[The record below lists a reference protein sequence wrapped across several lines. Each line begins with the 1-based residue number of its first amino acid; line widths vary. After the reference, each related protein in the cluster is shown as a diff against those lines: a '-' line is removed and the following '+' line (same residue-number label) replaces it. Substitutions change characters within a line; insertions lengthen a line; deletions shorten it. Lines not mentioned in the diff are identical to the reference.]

1 MPSTVDIGPRSL
13 PPEPFNMADYVLTA
27 GRATPDKV
35 ALALVRPDGSE
46 KWSYARL
53 ERAILGT
60 ATGLLATGLRPGDR
74 VLLRL
79 GDGVG
84 FPIAYLAAIA
94 VGIIPIPTSVQLT
107 SAEITRVAAMLRPHL
122 TLASDGVALPDGAKI
137 ISEADLADLRKYPP
151 ASYQMCGADRPGY
164 IILTSGT
171 GGAPRAV
178 LHAHRAVWA
187 RRMMWAGWYGLTPD
201 DRLMHAGAFN
211 WTYTLGTGLMDPWA
225 CGATAL
231 IPADGTQIEAL
242 PQLMAQHQ
250 ATIFA
255 AAPGVYRRILR
266 SAGARIVLPDLRH
279 GLSAGEKL
287 SEVSRKE
294 WGDATGTALHEAY
307 GQSECSTFVSG
318 SPDRAAP
325 AGTLGFAQHGRQV
338 DVLDEH
344 GRSVAPSTPGNMAIH
359 RSDPGLMLGYVEANG
374 STSLPL
380 INGWFL
386 TGDTVSVARDGAV
399 TYLGRDD
406 DMMNAGGYRVSPLEV
421 EAALVCHADID
432 EAAVAEVEIKPGTTV
447 IAAWCTSKLPL
458 DDDALGKHSR
468 ALLARYK
475 TPRLFIR
482 VDELPRGANGKLL
495 RRQLREAYRGP
506 HDKT

>member
-1 MPSTVDIGPRSL
+1 MLSTVDIGPRSL

-35 ALALVRPDGSE
+35 ALALVRPDGSD
-46 KWSYARL
+46 KWTYARL
-53 ERAILGT
+53 ESAILGT

-107 SAEITRVAAMLRPHL
+107 SAEITRVAEMLRPHL
-122 TLASDGVALPDGAKI
+122 TLASDGVALPEG
-137 ISEADLADLRKYPP
+137 ISVVGEVDLRSFRAHPP
-151 ASYQMCGADRPGY
+151 ATYGMGNPDRLAY
-164 IILTSGT
+164 IIMTSGT
-171 GGAPRAV
+171 GGSPRAV
-178 LHAHRAVWA
+178 AHAHRAVWA

-201 DRLMHAGAFN
+201 DRMLHAGVLN

-231 IPADGTQIEAL
+231 IPVDGTQIEAL

-255 AAPGVYRRILR
+255 AAPGVYRRMLR
-266 SAGARIVLPDLRH
+266 SAGARIDLPDLRH
-279 GLSAGEKL
+279 ALSAGEKL
-287 SEVSRKE
+287 LEDTRKE
-294 WGDATGTALHEAY
+294 WTDATRTALHEAY

-338 DVLDEH
+338 DVLDQH
-344 GRSVAPSTPGNMAIH
+344 GQLVSDGTPGYMAVH
-359 RSDPGLMLGYVEANG
+359 STDPGLMLGYVKGDG

-380 INGWFL
+380 KNGWFL
-386 TGDTVSVARDGAV
+386 TGDTVSMGRDGAV

-432 EAAVAEVEIKPGTTV
+432 EAAVAEVEIKPGTSV
-447 IAAWCTSKLPL
+447 IAAWYTSMLPL
-458 DDDALGKHSR
+458 DLDALEKHSGR
-468 ALLARYK
+468 LLARYK

-495 RRQLREAYRGP
+495 RRQLREAYRGG
-506 HDKT
+506 HDQA

>member
-122 TLASDGVALPDGAKI
+122 TLASDGVALPDGDQRSSAKPTSPI
-137 ISEADLADLRKYPP
+137 LSRKYPP
-151 ASYQMCGADRPGY
+151 ASYQDVRNADRPGY
-164 IILTSGT
+164 IIHDIGHRRK
-171 GGAPRAV
+171 PRARL

-201 DRLMHAGAFN
+201 DRMLMHAGAFN

-287 SEVSRKE
+287 SEVYAQGVGRCD
-294 WGDATGTALHEAY
+294 G
-307 GQSECSTFVSG
+307 
-318 SPDRAAP
+318 DRAA
-325 AGTLGFAQHGRQV
+325 R
-338 DVLDEH
+338 
-344 GRSVAPSTPGNMAIH
+344 
-359 RSDPGLMLGYVEANG
+359 GLW
-374 STSLPL
+374 P
-380 INGWFL
+380 I
-386 TGDTVSVARDGAV
+386 
-399 TYLGRDD
+399 
-406 DMMNAGGYRVSPLEV
+406 
-421 EAALVCHADID
+421 
-432 EAAVAEVEIKPGTTV
+432 
-447 IAAWCTSKLPL
+447 
-458 DDDALGKHSR
+458 
-468 ALLARYK
+468 
-475 TPRLFIR
+475 
-482 VDELPRGANGKLL
+482 
-495 RRQLREAYRGP
+495 
-506 HDKT
+506 